1 MSKWKDTALSE
12 FLTQKKR
19 QITIDPDTEYSLV
32 TITNKGQVKLREK
45 KMGAA
50 ISAPKGYITK
60 TGDFIYS
67 RLSIHTGAFGLV
79 SDDLDGALITNEMP
93 CFEIDEAKI
102 LPGILVRMF
111 GLSSVLWQ
119 LKQLTQGMGRVR
131 IKENMMLSLSLLLPD
146 VPEQARIL
154 SRFLRIED
162 QDKQLKTELAH
173 QKALLKKLRQQILQ
187 EAIEGR
193 LTADWRAANPDAEP
207 ASELLNRIAAEKAA
221 LLKAGKI
228 KKQKPLAPISDQE
241 KPFAL
246 PKGWVWCRYSEIIL
260 DIEAGKSPSCFN
272 YPANNDE
279 WGVLKISA
287 VSWEKFREQENKKMK
302 LHVEPFKNK
311 EVRSGDF
318 IMTRANTKELVAKS
332 VIVENVRPKLLL
344 NDKTLRV
351 LFSQEIVLPFINRFN
366 NSEHARQHYINV
378 ATGASPSMKNISRD
392 NIKLLPLP
400 LPPASEQKAII
411 TKVEKL
417 LALCDQLDTRIT
429 QNQTSA
435 EALMQAVLREAFA
448 ASPDRAQVA

>member
-1 MSKWKDTALSE
+1 MGKWKDTALSE

-79 SDDLDGALITNEMP
+79 SDNLDGALITNEMP

-154 SRFLRIED
+154 SRFLRIEN

-241 KPFAL
+241 KPFTL
-246 PKGWVWCRYSEIIL
+246 PKGWVWCRLGDSGLFER
-260 DIEAGKSPSCFN
+260 GKSKHRPRNEESLFTN
-272 YPANNDE
+272 GIYPFVQTGDVAQ
-279 WGVLKISA
+279 S
-287 VSWEKFREQENKKMK
+287 KKK
-302 LHVEPFKNK
+302 GFKH
-311 EVRSGDF
+311 
-318 IMTRANTKELVAKS
+318 
-332 VIVENVRPKLLL
+332 
-344 NDKTLRV
+344 
-351 LFSQEIVLPFINRFN
+351 LFE
-366 NSEHARQHYINV
+366 
-378 ATGASPSMKNISRD
+378 
-392 NIKLLPLP
+392 
-400 LPPASEQKAII
+400 AI
-411 TKVEKL
+411 
-417 LALCDQLDTRIT
+417 
-429 QNQTSA
+429 
-435 EALMQAVLREAFA
+435 
-448 ASPDRAQVA
+448 